1 MKKNYIFKSL
11 VFNLYIFGVL
21 ITLGTTTF
29 SCKKSPLT
37 NGDITQ
43 EVRML
48 SQFDTIYLHDNIDVR
63 LIKSDTFKVE
73 ITTCE
78 NLMDNI
84 ITEVKDSK
92 LTIRNDNGLNCIR
105 DYEYELRA
113 DVYYESHIS
122 KIHYSGVN
130 SLSSDGFISDDTISS
145 FNLVI
150 ANGGGDINLNLYCK
164 NLYLINSGGS
174 TKVVLKGHC
183 ENASIRH
190 SALGPIHIDDF
201 PTDTITAVNIG
212 NNHIYLNCVDSLHSS
227 IYSYGNT
234 YYKGQPK
241 INSYVSPNALG
252 RLIEIEN
259 LKN

>member
-1 MKKNYIFKSL
+1 MKNNYIFKSL
-11 VFNLYIFGVL
+11 FNFYIFGVFIIL
-21 ITLGTTTF
+21 VTTAF
-29 SCKKSPLT
+29 SCRKSPLT
-37 NGDITQ
+37 NGDITKV
-43 EVRML
+43 VRML

-84 ITEVKDSK
+84 ITDIEGSI
-92 LTIRNDNGLNCIR
+92 LTVRNENGLNWIR
-105 DYEYELRA
+105 DYDYELRA
-113 DVYYESHIS
+113 DIYYKSHIS
-122 KIHYSGVN
+122 KIHYGGVN
-130 SLSSDGFISDDTISS
+130 SLTSEGFISDDTISS
-145 FNLVI
+145 FDLI
-150 ANGGGDINLNLYCK
+150 IDEGGGDINLSLYCK
-164 NLYLINSGGS
+164 KLHLKNSGGS

-212 NNHIYLNCVDSLHSS
+212 NNHIYLNCVDTLKSS

-234 YYKGQPK
+234 YYKGHPK
-241 INSYVSPNALG
+241 ISSYVSPNALG